1 MSGGN
6 TKRKITIKGI
16 DGEEIELPCLDKGKY
31 VRVCFYLDVERDWRI
46 IQLLYSV
53 PSGTRTKML
62 KDILRMVVNA
72 AFLWA
77 ERQPLIRAI
86 KTGKKLTE
94 EERRKLLRSR
104 LSLV

>member
-1 MSGGN
+1 MSGDSAKG
-6 TKRKITIKGI
+6 KITIRGL
-16 DGEEIELPCLDKGKY
+16 DGEEIELPSLLRGRYIK
-31 VRVCFYLDVERDWRI
+31 VSLYLDIEKDWRI
-46 IQLLYSV
+46 IQLLYTT
-53 PSGTRTKML
+53 PIGTRTKML

-77 ERQPLIRAI
+77 ERQPLIRTI